1 MRFLFFCVLSIL
13 FQSVSV
19 KGQSVKLEVGVS
31 YKQDDFYIQSSL
43 GVYKDHFLVL
53 AWDGRKNDKGEKSS
67 SFKFV
72 YINKNTLKIDKEI
85 KRPSFE
91 IVEYK
96 EYEKSTFLHSS
107 LLNKDTI
114 ELVYRTEV
122 QIKKDIEVKYLY
134 SVWKLDAETCLP
146 FSDNPQTMHK
156 HTYTKE
162 LEEEKENEAKVNWL
176 SFSNEINN
184 NRYVSKSYLFDE
196 KEKTV
201 TIEIQVYNRKF
212 ENTYE
217 SEITLRNILEPDM
230 LDYVYIDKF
239 NNISI
244 VYYSGEYIST
254 PTTEELWAN
263 IDYYE
268 KNSNKPVTT
277 KLHIPNGQI
286 TRSILIQP
294 DTTGNGKCRVLG
306 MFSTMG
312 TAKADFKLF
321 ESSTDIKNFNGGSF
335 VFSVDMAAGEVE
347 KFEQFLLTD
356 NQGKNLWPKN
366 SAGLGVDLDDA
377 YYNQFRTH
385 SIVKVINDEQKNTY
399 FVVQSSYAEQS
410 ESTRK
415 YNNNSLVVFKVLADN
430 TIAWNVVIPR
440 LSSQMTFKKAM
451 DPYVYFLNDELHVLF
466 NDREENIGPIQSMQA
481 GEKLKIKTIAD
492 IKNLPPTSSDSPVL
506 LETWIKNEAV
516 LRHTIVY
523 PDGKWTAKWGQ
534 LVDPHGGDSPPALDA
549 SDFYFEK
556 GSNIGF
562 GSAFTNYGKTGKWAF
577 SKITIQ

>member
-1 MRFLFFCVLSIL
+1 MRFLFFFIISLL
-13 FQSVSV
+13 FQSVYV
-19 KGQSVKLEVGVS
+19 LGQSVKLEVGES
-31 YKQDDFYIQSSL
+31 YKQDDFNIESTL
-43 GVYKDHFLVL
+43 GVYKDHFLVT
-53 AWDGRKNDKGEKSS
+53 AWDSRKNEKGDKTS
-67 SFKFV
+67 SFKFI

-85 KRPSFE
+85 KRPSVK
-91 IVEYK
+91 ILEY
-96 EYEKSTFLHSS
+96 EAYEKSTFLHSS

-122 QIKKDIEVKYLY
+122 EIKKDNEVRYLY

-146 FSDNPQTMHK
+146 FSENPKTVHE
-156 HTYTKE
+156 HTFIKE
-162 LEEEKENEAKVNWL
+162 LEKEKENEAKINWM
-176 SFSNEINN
+176 SFSNELNN

-201 TIEIQVYNRKF
+201 KIEIQVYNRKF
-212 ENTYE
+212 KNTYE
-217 SEITLRNILEPDM
+217 NDITLKNILEPEM

-268 KNSNKPVTT
+268 KNSNSPVTT

-286 TRSILIQP
+286 TRSIFIQP

-312 TAKADFKLF
+312 TAKAEFKLL
-321 ESSTDIKNFNGGSF
+321 SSSVDIKNFNGGSF
-335 VFSVDMAAGEVE
+335 VFSVDMAAGKVE
-347 KFEQFLLTD
+347 MFEQLLLTD

-366 SAGLGVDLDDA
+366 SAGMGVDLDDA
-377 YYNQFRTH
+377 YFDQFRAH

-399 FVVQSSYAEQS
+399 FVLQSSYAEES
-410 ESTRK
+410 ENTRK

-430 TIAWNVVIPR
+430 TIDWNVVIPR
-440 LSSQMTFKKAM
+440 VSSQMTFKKSM
-451 DPYVYFLNDELHVLF
+451 DPYVYLFNNELHVLF
-466 NDREENIGPIQSMQA
+466 NDRVENIGPIQSMQA
-481 GEKLKIKTIAD
+481 GEKLKVKTAAD
-492 IKNLPPTSSDSPVL
+492 IKNLPPTTNDSPVL
-506 LETWIKNEAV
+506 LETWIKNDAV

-534 LVDPHGGDSPPALDA
+534 LVDPYGGDLPPAFEA
-549 SDFYFEK
+549 NDFYFEK
-556 GSNIGF
+556 GSNVGY
-562 GSAFTNYGKTGKWAF
+562 GSAYTNYGKVGKWAF